1 MFKRQLLM
9 NAFRAADAVVM
20 AAAFAVAMFMSSQ
33 WEGASFHDFLAV
45 RIKVSNIILF
55 LCFIA
60 LWQVILHVQGLYRS
74 HRIGRM
80 RTEWWQVTK
89 AVLLA
94 VVGLAAMALLFRIS
108 AIGRV
113 FLTVFLFTVLPLTLL
128 MRTALRFALGFAREH
143 GRNLRNAVIV
153 GCGRRGAAIGREL
166 WNRPELGYLIVG
178 YIDDIPAPRNNRHS
192 GSEKLLGGL
201 AEIERLLQN
210 EEVDEV
216 FIALPVKSYY
226 ETIDRVITLC
236 IDLGLL
242 VRIPAD
248 SFQSR
253 FATANIDYLDDSA
266 FLTLGPVKEST
277 SGQVT
282 KRVVDAVAS
291 GLAILALL
299 PVFAVIAIAV
309 KLDSRGP
316 VFFVQDRVGLGR
328 KRFRMV
334 KFRTMFTDAET
345 RLEELEAQNEVRG
358 AAFKMRNDPRVT
370 RVGRMLRKLSLDE
383 LPQFFNVLV
392 GDMSFVGPRPLPVR
406 DFERF
411 HEQWQK
417 RRFSVKPGLTC
428 LWQVHGR
435 HEISFEHWMELDL
448 QYIDNWSLKLDF
460 EILLKTI
467 PAVLR
472 GSGAS

>member
-9 NAFRAADAVVM
+9 NAFRAADVVVM
-20 AAAFAVAMFMSSQ
+20 AVAFAVAMFMSSQ
-33 WEGASFHDFLAV
+33 WEGERFQDFLSV
-45 RIKVSNIILF
+45 RIKVSNVILF
-55 LCFIA
+55 VCFVVV
-60 LWQVILHVQGLYRS
+60 WQLILHSQGLYRS

-94 VVGLAAMALLFRIS
+94 VIGLAAMALLFRIA

-113 FLTVFLFTVLPLTLL
+113 FLTVFLLSVLPLTLL
-128 MRTALRFALGFAREH
+128 MRTGLRFALGFAREH

-153 GCGRRGAAIGREL
+153 GCGPRGAAIGREL
-166 WNRPELGYLIVG
+166 WSRPELGYLLLG
-178 YIDDIPAPRNNRHS
+178 YIDDIPAPKGTRHS
-192 GSEKLLGGL
+192 GSEKLLGSL
-201 AEIERLLQN
+201 AEVDRLLQN
-210 EEVDEV
+210 EEIDEV
-216 FIALPVKSYY
+216 FVALPVKSYY
-226 ETIDRVITLC
+226 ETIDRVITMC

-242 VRIPAD
+242 VRIPAE
-248 SFQSR
+248 SFESR
-253 FATANIDYLDDSA
+253 FASANIDYLEDNA
-266 FLTLGPVKEST
+266 FLTLGPIKEST
-277 SGQVT
+277 SGQIT
-282 KRVVDAVAS
+282 KRVVDTVAS
-291 GLAILALL
+291 AIAIVALL
-299 PVFAVIAIAV
+299 PVFAVIAFAIKV
-309 KLDSRGP
+309 DSRGP
-316 VFFVQDRVGLGR
+316 AFFVQERVGLGR
-328 KRFRMV
+328 RRFRMV
-334 KFRTMFTDAET
+334 KFRTMYSDAEE
-345 RLEELEAQNEVRG
+345 RLKELEARNEVHG
-358 AAFKMRNDPRVT
+358 AAFKIRNDPRVT
-370 RVGRMLRKLSLDE
+370 RIGRILRKLSLDE